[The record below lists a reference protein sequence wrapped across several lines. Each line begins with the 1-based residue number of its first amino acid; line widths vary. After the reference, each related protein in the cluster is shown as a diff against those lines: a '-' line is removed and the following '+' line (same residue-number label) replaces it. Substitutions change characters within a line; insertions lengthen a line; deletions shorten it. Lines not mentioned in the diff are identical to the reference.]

1 MTVAS
6 LQLLFNDG
14 RRSATIRPGKDA
26 NAVHAALAVMVS
38 EARGDFSHRLALRMA
53 DGSLVIAKPRRR

>member
-14 RRSATIRPGKDA
+14 RKSQSYRPSPDA
-26 NAVHAALAVMVS
+26 VRAALSVMVS
-38 EARGDFSHRLALRMA
+38 EDRTDWSHKLALRMA
-53 DGSLVIAKPRRR
+53 DGSLVIAKPRRRS